1 VAGGPAAAPGVSL
14 FELSKPIHRSAVAG
28 LWRGPRLPR
37 RRFLAGALLPPALWL
52 LPDSSAAAVTPLAA
66 EEARALKREGSVER
80 RFQWRVDGG
89 TYLGALSYCRVKRP
103 ASELFEML
111 LRPEILRV
119 ALPVTR
125 DVQFAD
131 SQEKLRVVQGT
142 FLVNGSYTLDWRP
155 NAERRQIN
163 FWLDQGQPHDV
174 EDVFGYFRV
183 RPESDSS
190 CVLTVALAVSLGESV
205 VAEIFRGSIH
215 DYMGRPARY
224 IARYAHR
231 QPKNQARRPP
241 PAGETKP

>member
-1 VAGGPAAAPGVSL
+1 MAGGPAAAPGVSL

-37 RRFLAGALLPPALWL
+37 RRFLVGALLPPALWL
-52 LPDSSAAAVTPLAA
+52 LPDASAAAVTPLAA
-66 EEARALKREGSVER
+66 EEARALKRDGSVER

-89 TYLGALSYCRVKRP
+89 IYLGALSYCRVKRP

-155 NAERRQIN
+155 NPAQRQIN

-183 RPESDSS
+183 RAESDSS
-190 CVLTVALAVSLGESV
+190 CVLTVALAVSLGDSV

-231 QPKNQARRPP
+231 QPKGAPARANSQRE
-241 PAGETKP
+241 ADR